1 MKVLDF
7 FHRLSL
13 KGRLQLSFGSVLA
26 LIALSAIG
34 VMLLFSNTHK
44 LVEEKDQILQ
54 KALFIREFQL
64 HTANVWQFVTDA
76 ALTQQESSL
85 DAADNELV
93 LAKKN
98 LAEAITLSTNE
109 TEISQLRR
117 LESSVSDVLEIGKEM
132 FSEYRIA
139 KESGD
144 RTMERLDVSGSE
156 ILKVLNP
163 MIDQTL
169 EANKAKL
176 DEVTSAFQNAIY
188 YSGIGIGGIVILMLI
203 ALRKITNYITRS
215 FRKMIELFR
224 KISIG
229 DFSARINGINDH
241 DEFGTVMWEINEMVD
256 QIEAVLKEVITS
268 VKYSSEGK
276 FFRKPMSAG
285 LKGMLRDSAEEVSA
299 SIVQTEKLTLL
310 TNYEKEYLAHNVDIM
325 LNAINQFSQ
334 GDLTIQLEAEKDD
347 EIGKLFSGFNAA
359 IQNISDLI
367 MQVADAVEATASAST
382 QISSSSEEMAAGAQ
396 EQSTQT
402 SDIAASVEE
411 MTKTILETTQ
421 NSSKAAEA
429 AKNSGTIANE
439 GGKVVYQTIE
449 GMNHIAEVVKKSA
462 ETVHALGKGS
472 DQIGEIVQVINDIAD
487 QTNLL
492 ALNAAIEAARAGEQG
507 RGFAVVADE
516 VRKLAERTT
525 KATKEIGV
533 MIKQIQTDTNGAVES
548 MMEGTS
554 EVEKGKTL
562 AGKAGSALKEI
573 IVGAEQVVDMST
585 QVAAASEQ
593 QSRAAEQISKNIET
607 ISGVTHES
615 AIGVQQIARA
625 AEDLNQLT
633 VKLQELTSRFKVD
646 NSLLS
651 RSKNKLQFKQ
661 AKGNTAVCSNGALVK
676 R

>member
-1 MKVLDF
+1 MKIFDF
-7 FHRLSL
+7 FHQLSL
-13 KGRLQLSFGSVLA
+13 KGRLQLSFGSILA

-34 VMLLFSNTHK
+34 VMLLFSHTHK
-44 LVEEKDQILQ
+44 LVTEKDQISH
-54 KALFIREFQL
+54 KALLFREFQL
-64 HTANVWQFVTDA
+64 HASNVWQFVTDA
-76 ALTQQESSL
+76 SLTQQESSL
-85 DAADNELV
+85 DAAGKELA

-98 LAEAITLSTNE
+98 LTEAISLSTDE
-109 TEISQLRR
+109 SEISQLRK
-117 LESSVSDVLEIGKEM
+117 LEHSANEVLEVGKEM
-132 FSEYRIA
+132 LAAYQVG

-144 RTMERLDVSGSE
+144 KTMEKLDANVTE

-176 DEVTSAFQNAIY
+176 DKIDSSFENALY
-188 YSGIGIGGIVILMLI
+188 YCGIGIGGILVLMFI
-203 ALRKITNYITRS
+203 ALKKITNYISRS
-215 FRKMIELFR
+215 FSKMIELFR

-229 DFSARINGINDH
+229 DFSARISGINDH

-276 FFRKPMSAG
+276 FFRKPFSAG

-299 SIVQTEKLTLL
+299 SIAQTEKLTML
-310 TNYEKEYLAHNVDIM
+310 TKNEKEYLAHNVDIM
-325 LNAINQFSQ
+325 LNAINEFSQ
-334 GDLTIQLEAEKDD
+334 GNLTIQLEAEKDD
-347 EIGKLFSGFNAA
+347 EIGKLFAGFNAA
-359 IQNISDLI
+359 IHNISELI

-402 SDIAASVEE
+402 SDIAASVDE

-421 NSSKAAEA
+421 NSSRAAEA
-429 AKNSGTIANE
+429 AKNSGAIANE

-525 KATKEIGV
+525 KATKEIAV

-554 EVEKGKTL
+554 EVEKGKAL
-562 AGKAGSALKEI
+562 AGKAGQSLKEI
-573 IVGAEQVVDMST
+573 IIGAEQVVDMST

-633 VKLQELTSRFKVD
+633 VRLQELTSRFKVD
-646 NSLLS
+646 SMLLS
-651 RSKNKLQFKQ
+651 KSTIGMQQKNRKS
-661 AKGNTAVCSNGALVK
+661 NTAVRSNGALVK
-676 R
+676 H